1 MLAVDGSR
9 LAVWSS
15 MRMVIRGGVRS
26 VVRLCAVAIA
36 ARLLVPRVDVSTAG
50 ADAAGEQGTVVV
62 IAACVATSPQDQR
75 ARGQDTAA
83 NRLPIQRVGPPAP
96 AAGVVIAV
104 SPLGEAVLIVAL
116 ISHHR
121 GMRTVAEPPRVPIHI
136 SGPGGPGTTPLDA
149 SEAVALVDAA
159 ERPGDIEQLVVDRVA
174 YGGRAIK
181 AMIGSV
187 RAWPITI
194 VVIVPIVIVPIVI
207 VPIVIVVAVGSLA
220 LLWFAVLPSIRLTV
234 LMFTLLEFTSLAVTI
249 AVISLFSF
257 AILTDT
263 LTRLLGL

>member
-1 MLAVDGSR
+1 MIAVDGSW

-50 ADAAGEQGTVVV
+50 ADAASEQGTVVV
-62 IAACVATSPQDQR
+62 IGADVATSSQDQR
-75 ARGQDTAA
+75 ARRQGTAA

-181 AMIGSV
+181 AMIGSL

-194 VVIVPIVIVPIVI
+194 VVI

>member
-1 MLAVDGSR
+1 MIAVDGSW

-50 ADAAGEQGTVVV
+50 ADAASEQGTVVV
-62 IAACVATSPQDQR
+62 IGADVATSSQDQR
-75 ARGQDTAA
+75 ARRQGTAA

-207 VPIVIVVAVGSLA
+207 VVAVGSLA

-234 LMFTLLEFTSLAVTI
+234 LMFTLLAFTSLAVTI

>member
-1 MLAVDGSR
+1 MLTVDGSR

-50 ADAAGEQGTVVV
+50 ADAASEQGTVVV
-62 IAACVATSPQDQR
+62 IGADVATSSQDQR
-75 ARGQDTAA
+75 ARRQGTAA

-207 VPIVIVVAVGSLA
+207 VVAVGSLA